1 MTNGD
6 VKIQYLDECGWQ
18 TVRYI
23 AGPCSAYMTSLDMQ
37 ETARMFPGR
46 RIRAVDT
53 DDRIIDIL
61 N

>member
-1 MTNGD
+1 MTDGD

-18 TVRYI
+18 TTRYI
-23 AGPCSAYMTSLDMQ
+23 EGPRSAYMTSLDMQ

-46 RIRAVDT
+46 RVRAVDSN
-53 DDRIIDIL
+53 DRIIDIL